1 MAPIKLL
8 IVDDHKVF
16 AQGLEAIFSAQPDFA
31 PLPAV
36 TDPDRVLGAVASC
49 QPDVVIMDVLLGD
62 VSGIDLTAQLTV
74 MPAPPAVVVL
84 TAYADAVTAADN
96 YFCCP
101 VAASAASRRSR
112 LIMCTVCGRPSNST
126 RPA

>member
-84 TAYADAVTAADN
+84 TAYADAVTAIGAVHAGATAFVPKDAPAEHVV
-96 YFCCP
+96 CATR
-101 VAASAASRRSR
+101 AA
-112 LIMCTVCGRPSNST
+112 
-126 RPA
+126 